1 MVRISETCRPLA
13 SGLTSAFDI
22 FRHADLP
29 RIEVA
34 QAEFGAR
41 EVFIRCT
48 RGDLQTNVQV
58 PLLMQLVDCAAGVF
72 EFDGPVRRVEVEDID
87 LVRCEGARGRFYR
100 LAQLLGR
107 VVPGLGGEASKKVF
121 FSPGLTG

>member
-1 MVRISETCRPLA
+1 MVWISETCRPS
-13 SGLTSAFDI
+13 SGLRLLVQLSLFT
-22 FRHADLP
+22 HLP

-34 QAEFGAR
+34 QAEFGAKQML
-41 EVFIRCT
+41 IRFT
-48 RGDLQTNVQV
+48 RGTLNTNVQV
-58 PLLMQLVDCAAGVF
+58 PLLMQLVDRTAGVF
-72 EFDGPVRRVEVEDID
+72 ELDGPVRRVEVEDID

-107 VVPGLGGEASKKVF
+107 VVPGLGGEASKRVF